1 MRLSSRATLG
11 LLSAASMVCMVAI
24 APSRAAEPD
33 GPAALIGP
41 AEALRIAIVTRV
53 ADKGAK
59 AGSEFKALADYY
71 SAPDAHV
78 LWVDENGLNL
88 RAKSVMEEIGNAD
101 DYGLRAS
108 DYALPRI
115 EGFNAKSPNASGA
128 LADAEVKLDLAVLR
142 YARDARG
149 GRFDWTRIDPN
160 LDPTLALPDPL
171 QVMESMA
178 IRAEPAVYLRSFQPD
193 QPQFEAL
200 RKALI
205 AARGGHVDD
214 GVVRIP
220 DGPVLKLGVEHE
232 QVALLRK
239 RLEVPATD
247 GAKET
252 VFDAGVEQAVRRFQ
266 EERGYRPDG
275 LVGPGTR
282 RVLNGEQQR
291 SSSPARTRIILLNM
305 ERWRWL
311 PNDLGPFYVTV
322 NIPEFTLR
330 VMDEGK
336 PEFTTRVVVGKPDK
350 QTPVFSN
357 EMQEV
362 VFNPYW
368 NVPNSIKMEELLP
381 SIRGGGDWFFGGGG
395 GGWDTSVFARNGLRV
410 AIGTKEVDPSM
421 LDWNRIDIRS
431 LNVYQPPG
439 PDNVLGTIKFL
450 FPNKHDVYMH
460 DTTQKNLF
468 AKTVRA
474 ESHGCMRVQNPDQL
488 ATALLNKD
496 QGWSAQKVASAIQ
509 SGVEDQHI
517 GLKQKIPVY
526 ITYFTLKVDD
536 DGSATTFNDVY
547 GHDARMAS
555 VMFGEPMAYDPFP
568 PMVEEVAAPVERM
581 PQVRAQ
587 QQQQQRR
594 RGRPPSNSIADT
606 LSGFL
611 NN

>member
-1 MRLSSRATLG
+1 VRLSSRAALG
-11 LLSAASMVCMVAI
+11 LFSAAAMACMAAI

-53 ADKGAK
+53 AEKGAK
-59 AGSEFKALADYY
+59 AGGDYKALADYY

-78 LWVDENGLNL
+78 LWVDDNGLNL
-88 RAKSVMEEIGNAD
+88 RAKLVMEEIGKAD
-101 DYGLRAS
+101 DYGMRAS

-115 EGFNAKSPNASGA
+115 EGFNSKSPSAVGT
-128 LADAEVKLDLAVLR
+128 LADAEIKLDLAMLR
-142 YARDARG
+142 YTRDARG

-178 IRAEPAVYLRSFQPD
+178 IRAEPAAYLRSFQPD

-239 RLEVPATD
+239 RLEVLAT
-247 GAKET
+247 GEAKET
-252 VFDAGVEQAVRRFQ
+252 VFDAEVEQAVRRFQ

-282 RVLNGEQQR
+282 RVLNGGQQR
-291 SSSPARTRIILLNM
+291 SSNPSRTRLILLNM

-330 VMDEGK
+330 VMAEGK
-336 PEFTTRVVVGKPDK
+336 SAFTTRVVVGKPDK

-381 SIRGGGDWFFGGGG
+381 SIRGGGDFFFGGG

-431 LNVYQPPG
+431 LNIYQPPG
-439 PDNVLGTIKFL
+439 PDNVLGTIKFV

-488 ATALLNKD
+488 ATTLLEKD
-496 QGWSAQKVASAIQ
+496 QGWTAQRVASTIQ

-526 ITYFTLKVDD
+526 ITYFTLKVND
-536 DGSATTFNDVY
+536 DGSVTTFNDVY

-555 VMFGEPMAYDPFP
+555 ALFGEPMAYDPFP

-581 PQVRAQ
+581 PPRVVRQ
-587 QQQQQRR
+587 QR
-594 RGRPPSNSIADT
+594 RGRPPNSIADAI
-606 LSGFL
+606 SGFL